1 MESRKQWDK
10 IKDDLNKW
18 ENILCPWV
26 GRINIVKMTVLFK
39 AIPIKLPTAF
49 STELE
54 QRILKFALKN
64 TKNLE

>member
-1 MESRKQWDK
+1 M
-10 IKDDLNKW
+10 
-18 ENILCPWV
+18 